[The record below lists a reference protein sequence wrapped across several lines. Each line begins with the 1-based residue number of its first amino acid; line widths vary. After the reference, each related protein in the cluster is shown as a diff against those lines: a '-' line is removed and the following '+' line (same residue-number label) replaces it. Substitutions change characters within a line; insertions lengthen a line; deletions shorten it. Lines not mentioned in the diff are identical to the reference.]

1 MVCQMLNSVARAFG
15 ENLADERQIQGLT
28 MRKLAERAGMSSSEI
43 SRLESGR
50 RDPRLSTVIRVA
62 QALEVSVADLLRGVG

>member
-1 MVCQMLNSVARAFG
+1 MLNSVPQGFG
-15 ENLADERQIQGLT
+15 ANLADERRTQGLT
-28 MRKLAERAGMSSSEI
+28 MRKLAELAGMSSSEI

-62 QALEVSVADLLRGVG
+62 RALEVSVADLLRGVG